1 MKRAIT
7 IFCLTL
13 GFLFAAN
20 TATYAQ
26 FEDDDV
32 DEENIDVGV
41 GLAYGSEIEKLGI
54 TADAYYGLSDNLRVG
69 GALTYY
75 FPEDT
80 PFGNI
85 NWFSIDANGHY
96 FFLSEDELNLYGL
109 AGLNLAILSYNYDT
123 IDDESQ
129 SEIGLNLGGGVEY
142 ALDFAD
148 LFGELKFAGIG
159 GDADQLVL
167 SGGLRFN
174 L

>member
-7 IFCLTL
+7 IVCLII

-20 TATYAQ
+20 TATFAQ
-26 FEDDDV
+26 MED

-41 GLAYGSEIEKLGI
+41 GLVYGSQIESLGI
-54 TADAYYGLSDNLRVG
+54 TADAYYAINNNLRVG
-69 GALTYY
+69 GGLTYF

-80 PFGNI
+80 PGANV
-85 NWFSIDANGHY
+85 NWFSVDLNGHY
-96 FFLSEDELNLYGL
+96 FLYSEDQLDIYGL
-109 AGLNLAILSYNYDT
+109 AGLNILIQSVNYDNNQF
-123 IDDESQ
+123 DDTSN
-129 SEIGLNLGGGVEY
+129 SEVGLNIGGGVEY

-148 LFGELKFAGIG
+148 LFGELKLAGLG

-167 SGGLRFN
+167 GAGLRFN